1 MQESATREKVLKK
14 LRSSLIAK
22 TPEPA
27 PGADYHQ
34 SLFNPVDEVP
44 EYAFA
49 QAFRESGG
57 HFYFCTDE
65 IEFAEVLMELCQKRQ
80 WHKMVCA
87 ESAPFKFLTQC
98 EFNITSDLSKVPAC
112 DVAVSSCEYLIA
124 RTGSIVVSS
133 DSTSGRSLPFFA
145 SAHVVVA
152 FSNQVVGDLKDVL
165 DHLRSRKEYFNPSTL
180 SFITG
185 PGRTADIGNETVIGA
200 QGPLETYL
208 FLIDKDGW

>member
-14 LRSSLIAK
+14 LRASLISK
-22 TPEPA
+22 TPEPT

-34 SLFNPVDEVP
+34 SIFQPAGDVP

-49 QAFRESGG
+49 KSFRDSGG
-57 HFYFCTDE
+57 YFQFCKDE
-65 IEFAEVLMELCQKRQ
+65 IEFAEVLMELVQKNQ
-80 WHKMVCA
+80 WRNMVCT
-87 ESAPFKFLTQC
+87 EQAPLDFLRQC
-98 EFNITSDLSKVPAC
+98 EFNVAADANQIPNC
-112 DVAVSSCEYLIA
+112 DVAISSCEYLIS

-133 DSTSGRSLPFFA
+133 ASVSGRSLPFFA
-145 SAHVVVA
+145 STHVVVA
-152 FSNQVVGDLKDVL
+152 FTNQLVQDFKDVL
-165 DHLRSRKEYFNPSTL
+165 DGLHSRKEYFNPSSL

-200 QGPLETYL
+200 QGPLELYL